1 MTNSKLVACLTI
13 HKIESYIRFAIN
25 CKAFIIRKCMKISQD
40 VTKYI
45 NSHLPVTAIPHMH
58 DNETAQE
65 IAAKIG

>member
-1 MTNSKLVACLTI
+1 
-13 HKIESYIRFAIN
+13 
-25 CKAFIIRKCMKISQD
+25 MKISQD

-58 DNETAQE
+58 ENETAQE